1 MKAILIKQTGGP
13 ENLAVAEYDKPR
25 AKEGLVLIKV
35 KAFGINRAELYM
47 RKGEWGETT
56 DIIGIECVGL
66 VEEDPSGEFKKGQKV
81 AAICGGMARIVN
93 GSYAEYTN
101 VPKTNVI
108 ALETNLPWD
117 ELAAIPETYATA
129 WALLNW
135 GLNVK
140 PNETLLVRGGSSTLG
155 QACIIL
161 AKQAGLDVIA
171 TTRSGKKSALLQRL
185 GADNVIIDNGE
196 ISSQVLLI
204 ASGGVDNVI
213 ELTGNSTLLD
223 SFKSTKAMG
232 SVCLAGFLG
241 GLKPFESFQPLM
253 QIPSGIRFSVFG
265 SAFVFGDKGFEIS
278 KIPLQKIIT
287 DIEEKRIPN
296 IYKKTFAFE
305 SIAEAHQLVETNDI
319 NGKVVVQ
326 L

>member
-265 SAFVFGDKGFEIS
+265 SAFGFGDKGFEIS